1 MAGPVLSD
9 ANAVTL
15 QLYEDL
21 TNFLIINVKFE
32 NSPYLGL
39 VEKTY
44 HCVCSLPN
52 GGKCALLV
60 VSFAC
65 LLLTLQRVDTPA
77 LNFYLRVYHDPDP
90 ELPDEEKNNITSKDQ
105 LIEQCK
111 FIPIELDKE
120 TDTAFLERLD
130 FLRNPFTFAKDQ
142 IDVFAKT
149 LQDRLADPVQT
160 EESMLEDTSIAE
172 SELGEDGDDSV
183 MEVEH

>member
-1 MAGPVLSD
+1 MLSD

-39 VEKTY
+39 VEKTF
-44 HCVCSLPN
+44 HCVCSLPD
-52 GGKCALLV
+52 GGKCASLHI
-60 VSFAC
+60 SYAC
-65 LLLTLQRVDTPA
+65 LLLTVQRGDIPA
-77 LNFYLRVYHDPDP
+77 LNFYLRVYYDPY
-90 ELPDEEKNNITSKDQ
+90 PDLGEEEKNNITSRDQ

-130 FLRNPFTFAKDQ
+130 FLRNPFTFVKDQ

-149 LQDRLADPVQT
+149 LKDRLADPAQV
-160 EESMLEDTSIAE
+160 EESMLDDTSIAE
-172 SELGEDGDDSV
+172 SELSEDGDDSV